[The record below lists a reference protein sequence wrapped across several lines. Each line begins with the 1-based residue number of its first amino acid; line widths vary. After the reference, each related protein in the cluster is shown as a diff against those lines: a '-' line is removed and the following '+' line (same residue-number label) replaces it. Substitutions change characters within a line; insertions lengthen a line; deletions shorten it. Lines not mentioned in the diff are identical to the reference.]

1 MRTDALRD
9 FLAHIA
15 MTIPRLW
22 GGERR
27 LLTRGRPRLRFAVE
41 LLEDR
46 CTPTIY
52 IRSVPFIINAPG
64 TYALAGD
71 LNYGSLTGTAITIGA
86 SNVVVDLAGHKL
98 WTSAGLGTTATG
110 IAANDQAN
118 VTVRNGTLRGF
129 QFGIRLVGEDGYGNR
144 AENLQLNNIT
154 YNSIWVDGTGSVV
167 ENNRILDTGGCNI
180 SGYAI
185 EIAIHVAGPGSE
197 IIHNHVTN
205 FVWSPGITQEVVGL
219 ALDDALGPW
228 WRIMSSR
235 RAFISK
241 IAGGCG
247 STLSTTT

>member
-144 AENLQLNNIT
+144 VENLQLNNIT

-167 ENNRILDTGGCNI
+167 EKQPHPGHRRVQHFRLRDRDRHSCGRAGLGDHSQSRHQLCLVTGDNARGGRPGPGRCAWGTGG
-180 SGYAI
+180 A
-185 EIAIHVAGPGSE
+185 
-197 IIHNHVTN
+197 
-205 FVWSPGITQEVVGL
+205 
-219 ALDDALGPW
+219 
-228 WRIMSSR
+228 
-235 RAFISK
+235 
-241 IAGGCG
+241 
-247 STLSTTT
+247 